1 MVKIIKKEV
10 KLIELF
16 YDLLYVY
23 AISQLTSLINEPVGD
38 MVPLGSIFVYVI
50 TSFVI
55 LQAWLYF
62 TNYVN
67 RYGEW
72 KGYEYVLACV
82 NMIAV
87 IFMTNTISTH
97 LSDMLLPFNVS
108 MLILLLTVVAL
119 YSVRAYDEKSLSG
132 AAGNSIT
139 ILSIVCAIYVI
150 AIIALLQGFGD
161 IVIWIDVVA
170 VLCGAFLPFFIR
182 GKFDKNIINFPHLVE
197 RFELLT
203 IITFGEAIVGMT
215 HFFDVSNLTLI
226 PILVFLIIITMFG
239 CYVVQIHE
247 LMSHFRQERS
257 LRLMFSHYF
266 VIISINLMTVAF
278 ELLHSGHVNHLF
290 NAVLI
295 IISLIVF
302 YVSIMANKE
311 YYADGVVLSV
321 KEIIEMLIFIII
333 GAGVILLFLDNI
345 YAFLI
350 GALIITAGN
359 LFVLVEKLRS
369 FPGK

>member
-1 MVKIIKKEV
+1 MVEIVKKEV

-23 AISQLTSLINEPVGD
+23 AISQLTSLVNEPVGD
-38 MVPLGSIFVYVI
+38 IIPLSSIFVYII

-72 KGYEYVLACV
+72 KGYEYVIACI

-97 LSDMLLPFNVS
+97 LNEMLLPFNVS
-108 MLILLLTVVAL
+108 MLIMLLTVIAL
-119 YSVRAYDEKSLSG
+119 YSVHAHREKSLQG
-132 AAGNSIT
+132 AAGNSIK
-139 ILSIVCAIYVI
+139 ILIVVCTIYVI
-150 AIIALLQGFGD
+150 AILAILAGFSN
-161 IVIWIDVVA
+161 IIWIDVVA
-170 VLCGAFLPFFIR
+170 VLCGAFLPFFIK
-182 GKFDKNIINFPHLVE
+182 GKFNKNIINFPHLVE

-215 HFFDVSNLTLI
+215 HFFDVNNLSLI

-290 NAVLI
+290 NAALI

-311 YYADGVVLSV
+311 YYADGVLLARND
-321 KEIIEMLIFIII
+321 IFRMILFIII
-333 GAGVILLFLDNI
+333 GACVILLFLDNI

-350 GALIITAGN
+350 GSLIITAGN
-359 LFVLVEKLRS
+359 LHILVKKLYFFR
-369 FPGK
+369 KY